1 VTPDSIDTIGPLWN
15 FVIVIVVVTALV
27 VWAEWRQRKDD
38 AVQRWIDERRDRARE
53 VGGKD
58 A

>member
-1 VTPDSIDTIGPLWN
+1 MIPASLDTIGPLGN
-15 FVIVIVVVTALV
+15 IVIAVIVVTAFV

-53 VGGKD
+53 LGGRD